1 MTALSDTPA
10 ARATFTVIDFETTGS
25 VAGWPT
31 EPWQIGLVEIVA
43 GRLHPE
49 RFDSWLHVA
58 PERPFNPYAPG
69 RHARLR
75 DELAEAPA
83 LAGLWSQLAPRW
95 ILGRPLVAHNIA
107 TERVTLRRA
116 WPLLKPPIWIDT
128 LRLVRRCY
136 PRLSS
141 AALEDVTT
149 ELGLQAPLQAA
160 CPGRA
165 PHDALYDATAC
176 ALLLAHFLALPGWEN
191 VTVQALVDL
200 E

>member
-1 MTALSDTPA
+1 MTAQLDTPA
-10 ARATFTVIDFETTGS
+10 ARATFTVLDFETTGS

-43 GRLHPE
+43 GRLQPG

-69 RHARLR
+69 RHAQLR
-75 DELAEAPA
+75 DELAEAPT
-83 LAGLWSQLAPRW
+83 LAGLWPQLAPRW
-95 ILGRPLVAHNIA
+95 VLGRPLVAHNIA

-116 WPLLKPPIWIDT
+116 WPLLKPPTWIDT

-136 PRLSS
+136 PHLSS

-149 ELGLQAPLQAA
+149 ELDLQTPLKAA
-160 CPGRA
+160 CSGRA

-176 ALLLAHFLALPGWEN
+176 ALLLLHFLSLPGWEN
-191 VTVQALVDL
+191 VTLQALIDL